1 MTPKEIENK
10 DYKVIFRWSITT
22 KNGKKVYP
30 KNGRPFAIKIPM
42 KQVKNYKRASHF
54 RLALLI

>member
-10 DYKVIFRWSITT
+10 DFKVIFRWSITT

-42 KQVKNYKRASHF
+42 K
-54 RLALLI
+54 